1 MARLTIVRGPY
12 VFALS
17 VHPSMGVKHF
27 FLPKN
32 TFYGV
37 LRRFGVFLTF
47 SIFVRACVRYAL
59 CTKFCGL
66 NLS

>member
-1 MARLTIVRGPY
+1 MFLPCPSRP
-12 VFALS
+12 S
-17 VHPSMGVKHF
+17 VHGGQKICLS
-27 FLPKN
+27 KN

-47 SIFVRACVRYAL
+47 SIFVRACVRACVRYAL